1 MEGRC
6 AEVVLEKITD
16 QNQDEK
22 DRQML
27 AESNI
32 FFTSLE
38 KMFNWGRSR
47 SFWPLNYGSNCCPI
61 EMMASGL
68 ARFDIARFGYEV
80 FRACP
85 RQADVLVIAGPVT
98 IKLRPVLE
106 RLWDQMPGPKWIVAM
121 GNCACSGGPF
131 KDGYSI
137 YPGADSILPV
147 DVYIPGCPPR
157 PEALFYGL
165 LELKRKVESTDYTE
179 YNAKKKAA
187 KEAKQAEKIA
197 RRQQEIDEEQ
207 GSF

>member
-1 MEGRC
+1 M
-6 AEVVLEKITD
+6 VLEKMD
-16 QNQDEK
+16 GNDSNEK
-22 DRQML
+22 DRKIL
-27 AESNI
+27 AEANI
-32 FFTSLE
+32 FFTNLQ
-38 KMFNWGRSR
+38 KLFNWGRAR

-80 FRACP
+80 FRSCP
-85 RQADVLVIAGPVT
+85 RQADLLVVAGPVT

-106 RLWDQMPGPKWIVAM
+106 RLWAQMPEPKWVVAL

-157 PEALFYGL
+157 PEAFFYGL
-165 LELKRKVESTDYTE
+165 LELKKKVEQTE
-179 YNAKKKAA
+179 YSRYDEWKKAKKLA
-187 KEAKQAEKIA
+187 KKEDKEVRKRREK
-197 RRQQEIDEEQ
+197 EEERL
-207 GSF
+207 